1 MNDHPFRDII
11 KRVIK
16 REGGATITED
26 PSDPGGL
33 TKYGISKRSNPHLDI
48 KNLNLEEAIEVYRT
62 RYWLP
67 SKASNLKENLVEPY
81 FDMVVNGGKK
91 RAVKILQQACN
102 HKGMDL
108 VVDGLIGKNTIK
120 ACKRLEPERFRA
132 FRVKYYADLVSRKP
146 SLMKYY
152 YGWFR
157 RAIEV

>member
-1 MNDHPFRDII
+1 MNDHLFRDII
-11 KRVIK
+11 KEVIQ

-33 TKYGISKRSNPHLDI
+33 TKYGISKRSNPSLDI
-48 KNLNLEEAIEVYRT
+48 RNLSLEEAIEVYRKK
-62 RYWLP
+62 YWLP
-67 SKASNLKENLVEPY
+67 SRAYDLKDDLIDPY
-81 FDMVVNGGKK
+81 FDMVVNSGQR

-102 HKGMDL
+102 QKGMNL

-120 ACKRLEPERFRA
+120 ACKRLEPDRFRA
-132 FRVKYYADLVSRKP
+132 FRVKYYADLVNRKP

-157 RAIEV
+157 RAISS